1 MNEKGIFAPKD
12 KSAIWTIPNLIT
24 ASGFIFI
31 GLYVK
36 SFFCGSSAGVILL
49 FLFLAGMTDALDGI
63 SARFLK
69 QETII
74 GEILDPARD
83 RALMLAVLLHLARKS
98 SDSFVGLAILAIFV
112 FEIQVMLL
120 HIGMPVDNRKMCHLY
135 GKTRQAGHLF
145 CATLAIL
152 EVASIEIAI
161 FAMLIFS
168 IIALHG
174 AIIGRLAKKEERRM
188 V

>member
-1 MNEKGIFAPKD
+1 MGIFAPKD
-12 KSAIWTIPNLIT
+12 KNAILTVPSIIT
-24 ASGFIFI
+24 LLGFVFT
-31 GLYVK
+31 GLYVW
-36 SFFCGSSAGVILL
+36 SFLSDFAVWKIFL

-74 GEILDPARD
+74 GEILDPVRD

-120 HIGMPVDNRKMCHLY
+120 HIGISVDNRRMCHLY

-152 EVASIEIAI
+152 EVVSMEIAI
-161 FAMLIFS
+161 FAMLVFS

-188 V
+188 I